1 MPTVTYISQA
11 TITNFGPLTTTHTA
25 PASCATEPN
34 HLYFAAETDKP
45 EYLWAYPTCT
55 MQLYGK
61 CIPSGDQYDHLITAT
76 YAKTFDI
83 GFYHYYSPGLYCPS
97 NWTTVGKYVKGTG
110 SAAQISGA
118 LTKTESEP
126 VPQRWEL
133 GRPFHADPSSVWN
146 EALDPSETLAVC
158 CPSEYTLDFNG
169 NCYSVLGDASS
180 YGYSEICGFV
190 IPTTA
195 VPLTSTISG
204 RTVHKF
210 TGPVPVAT
218 FTRDMQTGE
227 LKGGSLV
234 VSRVPAVALIHQE
247 ADFTKASGDDDTKEN
262 SGNRMGE
269 RSCAMLLLT
278 MAVMTTLAISGL

>member
-1 MPTVTYISQA
+1 
-11 TITNFGPLTTTHTA
+11 
-25 PASCATEPN
+25 
-34 HLYFAAETDKP
+34 
-45 EYLWAYPTCT
+45 

-126 VPQRWEL
+126 VP
-133 GRPFHADPSSVWN
+133 H
-146 EALDPSETLAVC
+146 
-158 CPSEYTLDFNG
+158 SEYTLDFNG
-169 NCYSVLGDASS
+169 NCYSVLGDASA

-204 RTVHKF
+204 YPVIKY

-234 VSRVPAVALIHQE
+234 VSRVPAVALVHHE
-247 ADFTKASGDDDTKEN
+247 ADFTKASGDDVTKEN
-262 SGNRMGE
+262 SGNMMNE

-278 MAVMTTLAISGL
+278 MVVMATLAISGL